1 MKISI
6 EGGIAC
12 GKSTLLNSLQ
22 QKTRLPVFLEPIG
35 TWTFLDKFYQD
46 QKRWGFTF
54 NLQVIMSMFK
64 WKNNNYNSLYE
75 RSPLSCR
82 HVFTQLQY
90 ESGYITPDELELFD
104 SAIPTFSWDQDVIIY
119 IRTTPDVC
127 FDRMHKRNRDCEEGV
142 SLTYLQDLHNKHE
155 SMMKLVEE
163 QKKNIK
169 TFVVDGNKSPDLVY
183 NEVYN
188 ILKELKVC

>member
-22 QKTRLPVFLEPIG
+22 QNTRLPVFLEPIWS
-35 TWTFLDKFYQD
+35 WTFLDKFYQD

-64 WKNNNYNSLYE
+64 WKNNIYDSLYE

-82 HVFTQLQY
+82 HVFTQLQAD
-90 ESGYITPDELELFD
+90 SGFITPDELELFD
-104 SAIPTFSWDQDVIIY
+104 SALETFSWDQDVVIY
-119 IRTTPDVC
+119 IRTTPEVC
-127 FDRMHKRNRDCEEGV
+127 FERMQKRNRDCEGNV
-142 SLTYLQDLHNKHE
+142 SLKYLQDLHDKHE
-155 SMMKLVEE
+155 SMIELIRK
-163 QKKNIK
+163 QKNNIRV
-169 TFVVDGNKSPDLVY
+169 FIVDGNNSANDVY
-183 NEVYN
+183 NDVYN
-188 ILKELKVC
+188 ILKSLRVC

>member
-12 GKSTLLNSLQ
+12 GKSTLLSNLQ
-22 QKTRLPVFLEPIG
+22 QQTRLPVFLEPIW
-35 TWTFLDKFYQD
+35 TWTFLDKFYKD

-64 WKNNNYNSLYE
+64 WKNNTYDSLYE

-90 ESGYITPDELELFD
+90 DSGFLTKDELDLFD
-104 SAIPTFSWDQDVIIY
+104 SVLKTFSWDQDAIIY
-119 IRTTPDVC
+119 IKTNPNTC
-127 FDRMHKRNRDCEEGV
+127 FQRMHHRNRDCEEHV
-142 SLTYLQDLHNKHE
+142 ELKYLEDLHEKHE
-155 SMMKLVEE
+155 CMIEWIRNN
-163 QKKNIK
+163 KKDIK
-169 TFVVDGNKSPDLVY
+169 IFTVDGNLGVE
-183 NEVYN
+183 EVYN
-188 ILKELKVC
+188 SVLEVLIGLGVA

>member
-12 GKSTLLNSLQ
+12 GKSTLLNNLQ
-22 QKTRLPVFLEPIG
+22 QNTRLPVFLEPIW

-46 QKRWGFTF
+46 QQRWGFTF

-64 WKNNNYNSLYE
+64 WKHNIYDSLYE

-90 ESGYITPDELELFD
+90 DSGFITPDELKLFD
-104 SAIPTFSWDQDVIIY
+104 TALQTFSWDQDVVIY
-119 IRTTPDVC
+119 IRTTPEVC
-127 FDRMHKRNRDCEEGV
+127 FERMQKRNRDCEGSV
-142 SLTYLQDLHNKHE
+142 SLKYLQDLHDKHE
-155 SMMKLVEE
+155 FMMELIRE
-163 QKKNIK
+163 QKNNIQVF
-169 TFVVDGNKSPDLVY
+169 TVDGNKSAD
-183 NEVYN
+183 EVYKAVHT
-188 ILKELKVC
+188 ILKNLRVC